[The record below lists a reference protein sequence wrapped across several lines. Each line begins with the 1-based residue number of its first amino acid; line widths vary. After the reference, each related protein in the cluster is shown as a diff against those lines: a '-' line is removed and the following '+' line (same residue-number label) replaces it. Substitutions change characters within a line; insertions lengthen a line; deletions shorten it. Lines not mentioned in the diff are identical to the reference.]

1 MVFASSWFITLF
13 NNVLPCSFAL
23 RIIELYMVEG
33 EKILYRVALQILKYK
48 KKIIKKLKD
57 MGEIINELKS
67 VQEFNQITINK
78 FFEEMFEINLSR
90 KEL

>member
-1 MVFASSWFITLF
+1 M
-13 NNVLPCSFAL
+13 LPCSFAL